1 MLMSRLKELKIYLKE
16 SKKDNNNNK
25 KNKKKHKL

>member
-1 MLMSRLKELKIYLKE
+1 MLMNQLKELKIYLKE